1 MVQWV
6 KAPTAVAQVTAEAWV
21 RSPAPWVKGSGI
33 AAVVSGIHSL
43 AQELPSA
50 SSVAIK

>member
-33 AAVVSGIHSL
+33 AMHCSIDLKRGVDRAL
-43 AQELPSA
+43 LWP
-50 SSVAIK
+50 